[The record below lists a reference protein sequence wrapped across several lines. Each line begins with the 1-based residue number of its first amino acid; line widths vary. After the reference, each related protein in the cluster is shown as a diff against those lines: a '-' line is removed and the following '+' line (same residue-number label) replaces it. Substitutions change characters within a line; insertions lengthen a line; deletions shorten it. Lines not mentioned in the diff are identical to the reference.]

1 MHGVDRSL
9 NPRLTD
15 VFDII
20 FFFAH
25 KTTIMVVTKVPVHE
39 LDKKANELAFTVAHQ
54 HNRPLQII
62 KKSYNFIHTTSK
74 FNQSIKQSI
83 NHLY

>member
-39 LDKKANELAFTVAHQ
+39 LDKKSNKLTLAHKR
-54 HNRPLQII
+54 NRPLHTQHNKI
-62 KKSYNFIHTTSK
+62 KSVS
-74 FNQSIKQSI
+74 QSIT
-83 NHLY
+83 